1 MNAKNTLCLSDS
13 DLVRLRN
20 QDLSEL
26 ELTAFQK
33 HLSSCPTCSRRWE
46 DYSKDADLVAETL
59 RKPHPRSSVPVGPC
73 LSDDQVAEYVSR
85 VMAAKDTEAV
95 ERHLKGCR
103 SCAAQV
109 RSARFF
115 CWEAEHGELI
125 QESSAGPG
133 KLLELVS
140 RAGPSGSMRQAL
152 QAGQPGPSVLFTEP
166 IRLACLAPKVDAAQR
181 LAAASGEGLS
191 EQVFRRD
198 QPPFEVHL
206 VQFGQ
211 ELHVTVQVGEAASP
225 YADCLAELRL
235 LQDDRCMLT
244 RIVLV
249 REGLG
254 RCVINPSAIEQARP
268 DRQAVKLSVH
278 PLLTASQLASAGT
291 PAFVPILEQLLD
303 QDDVEIK
310 QAALKMLALIGGPQA
325 TALLKRACG
334 DASPPVRATAQEALR
349 HVKTGD

>member
-1 MNAKNTLCLSDS
+1 MNAENTPCLSDS
-13 DLVRLRN
+13 DLVRFRN
-20 QDLSEL
+20 QDLSGP

-33 HLSSCPTCSRRWE
+33 HLSSCPACSRRWE

-59 RKPHPRSSVPVGPC
+59 RKPHPRSSAPIGPC
-73 LSDDQVAEYVSR
+73 LSDEQVAEYVGR
-85 VMAAKDTEAV
+85 VMSAKDTEAV

-109 RSARFF
+109 RSAQFF
-115 CWEAEHGELI
+115 CWEAEHGGLI
-125 QESSAGPG
+125 QESSVGPE

-152 QAGQPGPSVLFTEP
+152 RAGQPGSPVLFTEP
-166 IRLACLAPKVDAAQR
+166 IRLACLASKVDAAQR

-191 EQVFRRD
+191 EQVFRQD

-211 ELHVTVQVGEAASP
+211 ELHVTVQVGEVASP
-225 YADCLAELRL
+225 YTDCLAELRL
-235 LQDDRCMLT
+235 LQDDRCVLT
-244 RIVLV
+244 RIVLI

-254 RCVINPSAIEQARP
+254 RCVIDPSAIEQARP
-268 DRQAVKLSVH
+268 DRQAVKLAVQ
-278 PLLTASQLASAGT
+278 PLLTASQLAAAGT
-291 PAFVPILEQLLD
+291 PAFVPILEQLLE
-303 QDDVEIK
+303 QDNVEIQ

-325 TALLKRACG
+325 TDMLKRACG
-334 DASPPVRATAQEALR
+334 DASPSVRATAQKALR
-349 HVKTGD
+349 HLQTGD